1 MKKVDFFR
9 LAISVFGGVLG
20 GCRDKTN
27 EQQQKEAVLKANTQE
42 VNLPLYYPGTSDN
55 TEVEEAIVL
64 RYYGHCRTDDGLR
77 IYDISMIYHRPI
89 TPEDYEQ
96 QYEIVLNFYDLVS
109 HEKIQ
114 TISYIP
120 PLGMDA
126 ESIEQGL
133 IIMDVNKDGY
143 DDLLLDLG
151 LFGQQYHSVCFVHSP
166 GGNYIEVAGFTDL
179 SSPEYDV
186 NEGIFTVEEPG
197 EFGYKKYL
205 IMEDELL
212 LVN

>member
-1 MKKVDFFR
+1 
-9 LAISVFGGVLG
+9 
-20 GCRDKTN
+20 
-27 EQQQKEAVLKANTQE
+27 
-42 VNLPLYYPGTSDN
+42 
-55 TEVEEAIVL
+55 
-64 RYYGHCRTDDGLR
+64 
-77 IYDISMIYHRPI
+77 MIYHRPI